1 MSEKYRLVRVGDLCI
16 SISGLW
22 TGKKAPFEKAT
33 VIRNTNFTKDCKLD
47 LTNVAILDVETRQ
60 LQTRKLIAG
69 DLIVEKSGGGPNQ
82 PVGRVVYF
90 NEPEGVYS
98 LSNFTSALR
107 LKDSSEALPRYLQH
121 FLYYQYVSGVTET
134 MQSNSTGIRNLNIHQ
149 FLDIKVPLPSLDEQ
163 RKIVENLDSAFTEI
177 DLLEVNLGLGDE
189 KTNQLLQSLLSSAFS
204 TSADENDL
212 SNNSLDKTNA
222 TKLVPLGDVCTII
235 NGGTP
240 DTKNSKFWDGKHA
253 WITPAEMGKLKSPY
267 LAGSKRTLTDEG
279 LSNSSAQL
287 VPKYSVIMSSRA
299 PIGHLVINEIPMASN
314 QGCKGM
320 IPNKNLNHKYL
331 YYFLYANK
339 QYLNELGSGT
349 TFAEISGSKLKTVLI
364 PLPSLEKQSDVVNK
378 LDNAFTEIESLK
390 AQIRIEKDYA
400 FALRQ
405 SLLSSAFT
413 REEAVA

>member
-1 MSEKYRLVRVGDLCI
+1 MKSIKLCEVARIYNGNSINEKV
-16 SISGLW
+16 
-22 TGKKAPFEKAT
+22 KAK
-33 VIRNTNFTKDCKLD
+33 NFTGLPMGTPYIATKD
-47 LTNVAILDVETRQ
+47 ISYTRQ
-60 LQTRKLIAG
+60 VDYENGVKIPTANEGEFKLARKGAVLLCSEGGSAGRKMAIIERDVFFGNKLFCFECDTGLNSKFLFYYLQAPTFQNLFKSSITGLIG
-69 DLIVEKSGGGPNQ
+69 GVSLEKVRNLPIVLPSLQKQTEIVEK
-82 PVGRVVYF
+82 
-90 NEPEGVYS
+90 
-98 LSNFTSALR
+98 
-107 LKDSSEALPRYLQH
+107 
-121 FLYYQYVSGVTET
+121 
-134 MQSNSTGIRNLNIHQ
+134 
-149 FLDIKVPLPSLDEQ
+149 
-163 RKIVENLDSAFTEI
+163 LDSAFEEI

-189 KTNQLLQSLLSSAFS
+189 KTNQLMQSLLSSAFS

-212 SNNSLDKTNA
+212 SSNSLDKTNS
-222 TKLVPLGDVCTII
+222 TKLVPLGDVCTIL

-339 QYLNELGSGT
+339 QYLNEIGSGT

-413 REEAVA
+413 LEEAGA